1 MQKLQ
6 DTELQPLARELLH
19 IWGAIFW
26 SRRWQPTPVFSPE
39 KFHGQ
44 RGLVDYSPWG
54 YKESDM
60 NEQLSMHRIPY
71 TDNVGDKQQ
80 LLVSQFPFAYQRLC
94 LMHRNFVWHGK
105 PSSREDCARLYVAW
119 GANILWEKISNIH
132 LLMHLNT
139 VHHQLEA
146 KGNDRTLS
154 HRGMMQKQV
163 SWSEP
168 VLHPLYTSELM
179 PIHNT
184 LSQAMHLKRAS

>member
-1 MQKLQ
+1 MQELQ
-6 DTELQPLARELLH
+6 DTELQPLGQELLH

-26 SRRWQPTPVFSPE
+26 SRRWQPTPVFLPE

-44 RGLVDYSPWG
+44 RSLVDYSPWG

-105 PSSREDCARLYVAW
+105 RSSREDCARLYVA
-119 GANILWEKISNIH
+119 
-132 LLMHLNT
+132 
-139 VHHQLEA
+139 
-146 KGNDRTLS
+146 
-154 HRGMMQKQV
+154 
-163 SWSEP
+163 
-168 VLHPLYTSELM
+168 
-179 PIHNT
+179 
-184 LSQAMHLKRAS
+184 